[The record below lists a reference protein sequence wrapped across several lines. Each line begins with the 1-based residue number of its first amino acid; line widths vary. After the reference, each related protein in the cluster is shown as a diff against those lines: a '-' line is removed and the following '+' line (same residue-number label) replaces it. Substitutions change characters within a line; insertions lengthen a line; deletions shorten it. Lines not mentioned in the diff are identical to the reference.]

1 MPVKYC
7 NTSEH
12 GNSKLA
18 AAIVI
23 KLTSEI
29 CQRKLETIPD
39 RRSQMLTV
47 FSEKHALR
55 DSKTELFG
63 GELVPPFE
71 CPVRAE
77 HVLQRVKDVALGN
90 IIAPSDFDIKA
101 ITRIHDPAF
110 LKFLE
115 TCWDEWVAS
124 GYKGEAIASCW
135 PARGMQQRIPDH
147 IDGKL
152 GYYALAA
159 ETAISNGTWEAA
171 RASANVALT
180 AQAAMKD
187 GAREAFAL
195 CRPPGHHAAGD
206 MFGGYCFINN
216 AAVAA
221 QAFLDQGAERVALLD
236 VDFHHGN
243 GSQSIFYDRSDVMF
257 LSLHGDPREAF
268 PHFLGYAD
276 ETGAGE
282 GEGFNHNY
290 PMGPGTSY
298 KTWGAALENA
308 CQKVK
313 SYAPDAVVISLGV
326 DTFEHDPISF
336 FKLSS
341 DDFKRY
347 GVTIAGIGLP
357 TLFVMEGGY
366 AVEEIGIN
374 AVNVLQGYEGL

>member
-1 MPVKYC
+1 
-7 NTSEH
+7 
-12 GNSKLA
+12 
-18 AAIVI
+18 
-23 KLTSEI
+23 
-29 CQRKLETIPD
+29 
-39 RRSQMLTV
+39 MLTV

-55 DSKTELFG
+55 DSKTELYG
-63 GELVPPFE
+63 GELVAPFE

-77 HVLQRVKDVALGN
+77 HILQRVRSVGLGG
-90 IIAPSDFDIKA
+90 IIAPQQFDIEA
-101 ITRIHDPAF
+101 VQRIHDTDF
-110 LKFLE
+110 IRFLE
-115 TCWDEWVAS
+115 NCWGEWSAC
-124 GYKGEAIASCW
+124 GYKGEAIATCW
-135 PARGMQQRIPDH
+135 PARGMQQRIPEH
-147 IDGKL
+147 IEGKL
-152 GYYALAA
+152 GYYAMAA

-171 RASANVALT
+171 RASVDVALT
-180 AQAAMKD
+180 AQAAMRD

-195 CRPPGHHAAGD
+195 CRPPGHHAASD

-243 GSQSIFYDRSDVMF
+243 GSQAIFYDRADVMF
-257 LSLHGDPREAF
+257 LSLHGDPRDAF

-276 ETGAGE
+276 ETGQGAGE
-282 GEGFNHNY
+282 GYNHNY
-290 PMGPGTSY
+290 PMGPGTSF
-298 KTWGAALENA
+298 KTWGEALADA
-308 CQKVK
+308 CRKIANY
-313 SYAPDAVVISLGV
+313 SPDALVVSLGV

-336 FKLSS
+336 FKLAS

-347 GVTIAGIGLP
+347 GATIAGLKLP

>member
-1 MPVKYC
+1 
-7 NTSEH
+7 
-12 GNSKLA
+12 
-18 AAIVI
+18 
-23 KLTSEI
+23 
-29 CQRKLETIPD
+29 
-39 RRSQMLTV
+39 MLTV

-55 DSKTELFG
+55 DSKTELYG

-77 HVLQRVKDVALGN
+77 HILQRVKEVNLGQ
-90 IIAPSDFDIKA
+90 IIGPNHFEIEAV
-101 ITRIHDPAF
+101 TRIHDAAF
-110 LKFLE
+110 IHFLE
-115 TCWDEWVAS
+115 TCWSEWEAT
-124 GYKGEAIASCW
+124 GYKGEAIATCW

-147 IDGKL
+147 IEGKL

-171 RASANVALT
+171 RASVNVALT
-180 AQAAMKD
+180 AQAAMRD
-187 GAREAFAL
+187 GAQEAFAL

-221 QAFLDQGAERVALLD
+221 QAFIDQGASRVALLD

-243 GSQSIFYDRSDVMF
+243 GSQAIFYDRDDVMF

-276 ETGAGE
+276 ELGQGK

-290 PMGPGTSY
+290 PMGPGTSFR
-298 KTWGAALENA
+298 TWGEALDDA
-308 CQKVK
+308 CRKIRDF
-313 SYAPDAVVISLGV
+313 APDAVVISLGV

-347 GVTIAGIGLP
+347 GSSISSLGMP